1 MIAEETVGMERHQ
14 VLPDLA
20 SLRALLRDC
29 AREELLPRFADVRR
43 QVKPDGSL
51 VTEADIAMQRRMQQ
65 ELTRRWPRYAFLGE
79 EMSAVEHE
87 RLAALS
93 EPGLWCLDPLDGT
106 SNYAA
111 GVPFFAVSLALLVRG
126 RPEIGLVYDPVRDEC
141 FTAQRGAGAWLND
154 TALRARAMGLEL
166 RRSLA
171 VVDFKRL
178 DSRLAQELVAH
189 PPYGSQR
196 NFGSSSLEWC
206 WLADGRFHLT
216 LHGGQKLWDYAAG
229 SLILAEAGGSAQTLD
244 GQEVF
249 ALGLKPRSVV
259 AALDPELFRAWR
271 DCLAKVRE
279 TPG

>member
-111 GVPFFAVSLALLVRG
+111 GVPFFMEVSV
-126 RPEIGLVYDPVRDEC
+126 
-141 FTAQRGAGAWLND
+141 
-154 TALRARAMGLEL
+154 
-166 RRSLA
+166 
-171 VVDFKRL
+171 
-178 DSRLAQELVAH
+178 
-189 PPYGSQR
+189 R
-196 NFGSSSLEWC
+196 NFGKTALKDVPVLLEE
-206 WLADGRFHLT
+206 DGHARPARGEPLRPATDHVVKDRPL
-216 LHGGQKLWDYAAG
+216 GPARAG
-229 SLILAEAGGSAQTLD
+229 AEPVGGSA
-244 GQEVF
+244 
-249 ALGLKPRSVV
+249 S
-259 AALDPELFRAWR
+259 AAATAARTSSMSCWSP
-271 DCLAKVRE
+271 
-279 TPG
+279 